1 LSRAQPALLGFLY
14 DPFTVA
20 VYSSSISTS
29 EDARRRGIMELL
41 VFTLLLVVLAI
52 LAARFGSDSTR
63 RIPDGYH
70 R

>member
-1 LSRAQPALLGFLY
+1 
-14 DPFTVA
+14 
-20 VYSSSISTS
+20 
-29 EDARRRGIMELL
+29 MELL

>member
-1 LSRAQPALLGFLY
+1 M
-14 DPFTVA
+14 
-20 VYSSSISTS
+20 
-29 EDARRRGIMELL
+29 MELL

-52 LAARFGSDSTR
+52 LAARFGADSTL